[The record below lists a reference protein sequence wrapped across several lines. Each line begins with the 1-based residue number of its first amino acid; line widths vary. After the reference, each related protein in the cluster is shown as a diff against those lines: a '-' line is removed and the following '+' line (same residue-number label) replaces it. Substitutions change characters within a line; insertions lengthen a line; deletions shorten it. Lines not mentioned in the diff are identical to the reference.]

1 VLFLDR
7 KQSQTKQN
15 DDVTVAAA
23 AVPNV
28 VAADVMAADAVD
40 IEGIAVG
47 AIDGTLDG
55 SMLGVEDGAAAEG
68 AGEADARDEVE
79 DEHLSIH
86 QSMHAC
92 TPLHSKHAC
101 LCSTALK
108 ACMLVLH

>member
-1 VLFLDR
+1 MLFLDR

-28 VAADVMAADAVD
+28 VAADVMAADVVD

-55 SMLGVEDGAAAEG
+55 SICWALHEDGAAAEG

-86 QSMHAC
+86 PCMHLYIHTC
-92 TPLHSKHAC
+92 IHSY
-101 LCSTALK
+101 
-108 ACMLVLH
+108 VYI